1 MLQRDSERES
11 RIRLLSTR
19 AQFRTP
25 ARNLLCPPAVYQRES
40 RCIVCLECER
50 SEVLHSGTSGLRTR
64 AYADPEADRHSG
76 TGNPYTVPQAYG
88 DAVSGSGN
96 SHSVT

>member
-1 MLQRDSERES
+1 
-11 RIRLLSTR
+11 
-19 AQFRTP
+19 
-25 ARNLLCPPAVYQRES
+25 
-40 RCIVCLECER
+40 
-50 SEVLHSGTSGLRTR
+50 LRTR

-76 TGNPYTVPQAYG
+76 TGNPDSVPQAFRDSFSGTSNPDSVPQAYG